1 MTRVLA
7 TLATFSTLAVLPAL
21 SGCFHDRGLQATDTT
36 GGSGSDDSGASDSGP
51 TTSTAT
57 TGAPSVCGDGV
68 VGGDEPCDAG
78 ELNAMFGACGPSCV
92 ANVCGDGVPGPA
104 EDCDDGNS
112 NDGDACRNS
121 CELARCGDGVVQDGE
136 QCDDANLDEDDLC
149 TSRCGLPVCGDGVVS
164 AAEQC
169 DLGAANVDTGHCTSK
184 CEAAICGDGLV
195 QPGEACELDTPGCDE
210 KCSLKTC
217 GDGVVDLGETCD
229 GAADK
234 CTSLCTAPL
243 CGDGLLSAGEAC
255 DDGNGQDGDDCTA
268 KCELSVCGDGIVA
281 PDEACDDLNVIAGDG
296 CAPDCTR
303 DALFVF
309 VTSDTFQGADIGGL
323 AGADELCQKYAASV
337 GLPGSYRAWLSDG
350 VASPAT
356 RFAKGKL
363 PYVLPPG
370 LHGLGVQVAKNWVD
384 LVDGALARP
393 LSVTEKGEAIAAG
406 ESCSEPALLAW
417 THTGATG
424 GPQDANAS
432 CGGWMF
438 TTHSV
443 GAAGIINRA
452 DIAWTEGCEQVAC
465 DLGLHLYCVEQRP

>member
-7 TLATFSTLAVLPAL
+7 TLATFSMIAVLPAL

-149 TSRCGLPVCGDGVVS
+149 TSRCGLP
-164 AAEQC
+164 
-169 DLGAANVDTGHCTSK
+169 
-184 CEAAICGDGLV
+184 
-195 QPGEACELDTPGCDE
+195 
-210 KCSLKTC
+210 
-217 GDGVVDLGETCD
+217 
-229 GAADK
+229 
-234 CTSLCTAPL
+234 
-243 CGDGLLSAGEAC
+243 
-255 DDGNGQDGDDCTA
+255 
-268 KCELSVCGDGIVA
+268 VCGDGIVA